1 MQMKARYGVC
11 YALFLTKHFTQAID
25 FGFHENFERST
36 FAFVFVM
43 ENNLICFFFFLCFLK
58 AKGSATSM
66 VYYSRPKN
74 NGKVMSSKCFKNVNI
89 NNQIY
94 SRLILI

>member
-43 ENNLICFFFFLCFLK
+43 ENNLICFFFVFFE
-58 AKGSATSM
+58 
-66 VYYSRPKN
+66 
-74 NGKVMSSKCFKNVNI
+74 SKRKC
-89 NNQIY
+89 NQY
-94 SRLILI
+94 GLL